1 MLNKIFAGILDEM
14 IIFGVSALGLLVVE
28 GVLRIFGFTMVTTEI
43 FLIINM
49 FIINALYFPL
59 LESGKY
65 GTTIGKRILKLDDYN
80 KEVKNEDVVANTI
93 EKVVSDDATEEVV
106 EENEQ

>member
-1 MLNKIFAGILDEM
+1 M

-49 FIINALYFPL
+49 FVINALYFPL
-59 LESGKY
+59 LEGGKY
-65 GTTIGKRILKLDDYN
+65 GTTIGERILKLDN
-80 KEVKNEDVVANTI
+80 HNEEVKNDDIVADTI
-93 EKVVSDDATEEVV
+93 EEVVSDDATEEVG

>member
-1 MLNKIFAGILDEM
+1 MLKKIFAGVLDEM

-49 FIINALYFPL
+49 FVINALYFPL
-59 LESGKY
+59 LEGGKY
-65 GTTIGKRILKLDDYN
+65 GTTIGKRILKLDN
-80 KEVKNEDVVANTI
+80 HNEEVKNDDIVADTI
-93 EKVVSDDATEEVV
+93 EEVVSDDATEEVG
-106 EENEQ
+106 EENE

>member
-1 MLNKIFAGILDEM
+1 M

-59 LESGKY
+59 LEGGKY
-65 GTTIGKRILKLDDYN
+65 GTTIGKRILKLDNN
-80 KEVKNEDVVANTI
+80 KEVKNDDIVADTI
-93 EKVVSDDATEEVV
+93 EEVVSDDATEEVG

>member
-1 MLNKIFAGILDEM
+1 M

-49 FIINALYFPL
+49 FAINALYFPL
-59 LESGKY
+59 LEGGKY
-65 GTTIGKRILKLDDYN
+65 GTTIGKRILKLDN
-80 KEVKNEDVVANTI
+80 HNEEVKNDDIVADTI
-93 EKVVSDDATEEVV
+93 EEVVSDDATEEVG

>member
-1 MLNKIFAGILDEM
+1 MLKKIFAGVLDEM

-59 LESGKY
+59 LEGGKY
-65 GTTIGKRILKLDDYN
+65 GTTIGKRILKLDNN
-80 KEVKNEDVVANTI
+80 KEVKNDDIVADTI
-93 EKVVSDDATEEVV
+93 EEVVSDDATEEVA

>member
-1 MLNKIFAGILDEM
+1 M

-59 LESGKY
+59 LEGGKY
-65 GTTIGKRILKLDDYN
+65 GTTIGKRILKLDNN
-80 KEVKNEDVVANTI
+80 KEVKNDDIVADTI
-93 EKVVSDDATEEVV
+93 EEVVSDDATEEVA

>member
-1 MLNKIFAGILDEM
+1 MLKKIFAGVLDEM

-59 LESGKY
+59 LEGGKY
-65 GTTIGKRILKLDDYN
+65 GTTIGKRILKLDN
-80 KEVKNEDVVANTI
+80 HTKEVKN
-93 EKVVSDDATEEVV
+93 DDATEEVA

>member
-1 MLNKIFAGILDEM
+1 MVKKIFAGVLDEM

-59 LESGKY
+59 LEGGKY
-65 GTTIGKRILKLDDYN
+65 GTTIGKRILKLDNN
-80 KEVKNEDVVANTI
+80 KEVKNDDIVADTI
-93 EKVVSDDATEEVV
+93 EEVVSDDATEEVA

>member
-1 MLNKIFAGILDEM
+1 M

-49 FIINALYFPL
+49 FVINALYFHL
-59 LESGKY
+59 LEGGKY
-65 GTTIGKRILKLDDYN
+65 GTTIGKRILKLDN
-80 KEVKNEDVVANTI
+80 HNEEVKNDDIVADTI
-93 EKVVSDDATEEVV
+93 EEVVSDDATEEVG